1 MLNIEFGNQF
11 RGYNIL
17 VYLTLITS
25 PPVTFVIISAL
36 VILIALTLVSGAS
49 AYAYTEGV
57 FDDVIDLIEQ
67 DEEVVEGTIQE
78 EPTIIESELAA
89 FISLS
94 TNFGT
99 NFYSMEEVDDGDN
112 NEVEEIVWDN
122 FTFQFDASESV
133 GNVENYTWDFGDGNM
148 FSGMDGSHS
157 YELPGKYLVTL
168 TVRSSSENSDS
179 IQTEVIVNFGGFVI
193 SDNMECTCAPTAKVT
208 QIDLKVDP
216 EAKLISGETTV
227 THDGSTEDCTQRL
240 VIQLCH
246 LRVTI
251 QEYSGESL
259 VSEEVIFDETFSTN
273 TKTVNFSINPNGNN
287 YKILLE
293 TDQIRDWHK
302 PNTEWFVK
310 Y

>member
-1 MLNIEFGNQF
+1 MLNIEFGSQL
-11 RGYNIL
+11 RGYNVL

-25 PPVTFVIISAL
+25 PQVAIVKKTSL
-36 VILIALTLVSGAS
+36 VILIALALVSGAS

-67 DEEVVEGTIQE
+67 DEEVIEDTIQE
-78 EPTIIESELAA
+78 EPAIIESELAA
-89 FISLS
+89 LISLN
-94 TNFGT
+94 TNLGT

-133 GNVENYTWDFGDGNM
+133 GNIENYTWDFGDGNM

-179 IQTEVIVNFGGFVI
+179 IQTEVIVNFDGFVI

-208 QIDLKVDP
+208 QIDLKVEP

-240 VIQLCH
+240 VIQQCH

>member
-1 MLNIEFGNQF
+1 MKKTSLI
-11 RGYNIL
+11 IL
-17 VYLTLITS
+17 T
-25 PPVTFVIISAL
+25 AL
-36 VILIALTLVSGAS
+36 LLVSGAS

-57 FDDVIDLIEQ
+57 FDEILELTE
-67 DEEVVEGTIQE
+67 DETEVVESVVEE
-78 EPTIIESELAA
+78 EPAVIESDLSA
-89 FISLS
+89 FISVN

-122 FTFQFDASESV
+122 FTFQFDGSEST
-133 GNVENYTWDFGDGNM
+133 GNIENYTWDFGDGNT
-148 FSGMDGSHS
+148 FYGIEGSHS
-157 YELPGKYLVTL
+157 YELPGKYLATL
-168 TVRSSSENSDS
+168 TVISPIGNSAS
-179 IQTEVIVNFGGFVI
+179 IQTEIIVNFDGFVI

-208 QIDLKVDP
+208 QIDLKIEP
-216 EAKLISGETTV
+216 EATLVNGETTV

-240 VIQLCH
+240 IVQQCH

-251 QEYSGESL
+251 QEYSGGSV

-273 TKTVNFSINPNGNN
+273 TKTVAFSFVPMNDNN

-302 PNTEWFVK
+302 PNTEWFTE
-310 Y
+310 YRQ

>member
-1 MLNIEFGNQF
+1 MAI
-11 RGYNIL
+11 
-17 VYLTLITS
+17 VKKTS
-25 PPVTFVIISAL
+25 L
-36 VILIALTLVSGAS
+36 VILIALALVSGAS
-49 AYAYTEGV
+49 AYAFTEGV

-133 GNVENYTWDFGDGNM
+133 GNIENYTRDFGDGNM

-179 IQTEVIVNFGGFVI
+179 IQTEVIVNFDGFVI
-193 SDNMECTCAPTAKVT
+193 SELKITPFVQTFSDSLSCLFVPTFPMCGKV
-208 QIDLKVDP
+208 
-216 EAKLISGETTV
+216 KLIICPAYE
-227 THDGSTEDCTQRL
+227 GSEIISWYP
-240 VIQLCH
+240 VI
-246 LRVTI
+246 
-251 QEYSGESL
+251 
-259 VSEEVIFDETFSTN
+259 EVLKHTSP
-273 TKTVNFSINPNGNN
+273 VAVPS
-287 YKILLE
+287 
-293 TDQIRDWHK
+293 
-302 PNTEWFVK
+302 
-310 Y
+310 

>member
-1 MLNIEFGNQF
+1 MAI
-11 RGYNIL
+11 
-17 VYLTLITS
+17 VKKTS
-25 PPVTFVIISAL
+25 L
-36 VILIALTLVSGAS
+36 VILIALALVSGAS

-57 FDDVIDLIEQ
+57 FDDVIDLIGQ
-67 DEEVVEGTIQE
+67 DEEVVESTIQE
-78 EPTIIESELAA
+78 EPAIIESELTAL
-89 FISLS
+89 ISLN

-99 NFYSMEEVDDGDN
+99 NFYSMEEVDDGD
-112 NEVEEIVWDN
+112 
-122 FTFQFDASESV
+122 
-133 GNVENYTWDFGDGNM
+133 GNT

-179 IQTEVIVNFGGFVI
+179 IQTEVIVNFDGFVI

-208 QIDLKVDP
+208 QIDLKVEP

-240 VIQLCH
+240 VIQQCH

>member
-1 MLNIEFGNQF
+1 MPVKKTSLI
-11 RGYNIL
+11 IL
-17 VYLTLITS
+17 T
-25 PPVTFVIISAL
+25 AL
-36 VILIALTLVSGAS
+36 LLVSGAS

-57 FDDVIDLIEQ
+57 FDQILELTE
-67 DEEVVEGTIQE
+67 DETEVVESVVEE
-78 EPTIIESELAA
+78 EPAVIESDLSA
-89 FISLS
+89 FISVN

-122 FTFQFDASESV
+122 FTFQFDASGST
-133 GNVENYTWDFGDGNM
+133 GNIVNYTWDFGDGIT
-148 FSGMDGSHS
+148 FIGIEGSHS

-168 TVRSSSENSDS
+168 TVTSSYGNSDS
-179 IQTEVIVNFGGFVI
+179 IQTEVIVNFDGFVI

-208 QIDLKVDP
+208 QIDLKIEP
-216 EAKLISGETTV
+216 EATLVNGETTV

-240 VIQLCH
+240 VIQQCH
-246 LRVTI
+246 LRVTV

>member
-1 MLNIEFGNQF
+1 MKKTSLI
-11 RGYNIL
+11 IL
-17 VYLTLITS
+17 T
-25 PPVTFVIISAL
+25 AL
-36 VILIALTLVSGAS
+36 LLVSGAS

-57 FDDVIDLIEQ
+57 FDQILELTE
-67 DEEVVEGTIQE
+67 DETEVVESVVEE
-78 EPTIIESELAA
+78 EPAVIESDLSA
-89 FISLS
+89 FISVN

-122 FTFQFDASESV
+122 FTFQFDGSEST
-133 GNVENYTWDFGDGNM
+133 GNIENYTWDFGDGNT
-148 FSGMDGSHS
+148 FYGIEGSHS
-157 YELPGKYLVTL
+157 YELPGKYLATL
-168 TVRSSSENSDS
+168 TVISPIGNSAS
-179 IQTEVIVNFGGFVI
+179 IQTEIIVNFDGFVI

-208 QIDLKVDP
+208 QIDLKIEP
-216 EAKLISGETTV
+216 EATLVNGETTV

-240 VIQLCH
+240 IVQQCH

-251 QEYSGESL
+251 QEYSGGSV

-273 TKTVNFSINPNGNN
+273 TKTVAFSFVPMNDNN

-302 PNTEWFVK
+302 PNTEWFAE
-310 Y
+310 YRQ

>member
-1 MLNIEFGNQF
+1 MC
-11 RGYNIL
+11 
-17 VYLTLITS
+17 VVKKTS
-25 PPVTFVIISAL
+25 L
-36 VILIALTLVSGAS
+36 VILVALVLVSGAS

-57 FDDVIDLIEQ
+57 FDQILELTE
-67 DEEVVEGTIQE
+67 DETEVVESVVE
-78 EPTIIESELAA
+78 EELAVIESDLSA
-89 FISLS
+89 FISVN

-122 FTFQFDASESV
+122 FTFQFDASEST
-133 GNVENYTWDFGDGNM
+133 GNIVNYTWDFGDGNM
-148 FSGMDGSHS
+148 FSGIKASHS
-157 YELPGKYLVTL
+157 YELPGKYMVTL
-168 TVRSSSENSDS
+168 SIISPDGNSASS
-179 IQTEVIVNFGGFVI
+179 QTEIIVNFDGFVI

-208 QIDLKVDP
+208 QIDLKIEP
-216 EAKLISGETTV
+216 EADIVSGETTV

-240 VIQLCH
+240 VIQQCH

-251 QEYSGESL
+251 QEFSGESV

-273 TKTVNFSINPNGNN
+273 TKTVNFTINPNGNN

-302 PNTEWFVK
+302 PNTEWFVEYK
-310 Y
+310 

>member
-1 MLNIEFGNQF
+1 
-11 RGYNIL
+11 
-17 VYLTLITS
+17 
-25 PPVTFVIISAL
+25 
-36 VILIALTLVSGAS
+36 
-49 AYAYTEGV
+49 
-57 FDDVIDLIEQ
+57 
-67 DEEVVEGTIQE
+67 
-78 EPTIIESELAA
+78 
-89 FISLS
+89 
-94 TNFGT
+94 
-99 NFYSMEEVDDGDN
+99 MEEVDDGDN

-122 FTFQFDASESV
+122 FTFQFDGSEST
-133 GNVENYTWDFGDGNM
+133 GNIENYTWDFGDGNT
-148 FSGMDGSHS
+148 FYGIEGSHS
-157 YELPGKYLVTL
+157 YELPGKYLATL
-168 TVRSSSENSDS
+168 TVISPIGNSAS
-179 IQTEVIVNFGGFVI
+179 IQTEIIVNFDGFVI

-208 QIDLKVDP
+208 QIDLKIEP
-216 EAKLISGETTV
+216 EATLVNGETTV

-240 VIQLCH
+240 VIQQCH

>member
-1 MLNIEFGNQF
+1 MAI
-11 RGYNIL
+11 
-17 VYLTLITS
+17 VKKTS
-25 PPVTFVIISAL
+25 L
-36 VILIALTLVSGAS
+36 VILIALALVSGAS

-67 DEEVVEGTIQE
+67 DEEVVEDTIQD
-78 EPTIIESELAA
+78 EPVIIESELTAL
-89 FISLS
+89 ISLN

-99 NFYSMEEVDDGDN
+99 NFYSMEEIDDGDN
-112 NEVEEIVWDN
+112 NEVEEVVWDN
-122 FTFQFDASESV
+122 FTFQFDASEST
-133 GNVENYTWDFGDGNM
+133 GNIVNYTWDFGDGIM
-148 FSGMDGSHS
+148 FSGIEGSHS
-157 YELPGKYLVTL
+157 YELPGNFLVTL
-168 TVRSSSENSDS
+168 TVISLSGNSAS
-179 IQTEVIVNFGGFVI
+179 IQTEVIVNFDGFVI

-208 QIDLKVDP
+208 QIDLKVEP
-216 EAKLISGETTV
+216 EANLVSGETTV

-240 VIQLCH
+240 IVQQCH
-246 LRVTI
+246 LRVTV
-251 QEYSGESL
+251 QEFSGGSV

-273 TKTVNFSINPNGNN
+273 TKTVNFTINPNGNN

>member
-1 MLNIEFGNQF
+1 MC
-11 RGYNIL
+11 
-17 VYLTLITS
+17 VVKKTS
-25 PPVTFVIISAL
+25 L
-36 VILIALTLVSGAS
+36 VILIALVLVSGAS

-57 FDDVIDLIEQ
+57 FDQILELTE
-67 DEEVVEGTIQE
+67 DETEVVESVVEE
-78 EPTIIESELAA
+78 EPAVIESDLSA
-89 FISLS
+89 FISVN

-122 FTFQFDASESV
+122 FTFQFDASEST
-133 GNVENYTWDFGDGNM
+133 GNIENYTWDFGDGNIL
-148 FSGMDGSHS
+148 SGIQASHS
-157 YELPGKYLVTL
+157 YELPGKYMVTL
-168 TVRSSSENSDS
+168 SIISPDGNSASS
-179 IQTEVIVNFGGFVI
+179 QTEIIVNFDGFVI

-208 QIDLKVDP
+208 QIDLKIEP
-216 EAKLISGETTV
+216 EADIVSGETTV

-240 VIQLCH
+240 VVQQCH

-251 QEYSGESL
+251 QEFSGESV

-273 TKTVNFSINPNGNN
+273 TKTVNFTINPNGNN

-302 PNTEWFVK
+302 PNTEWFVQ

>member
-1 MLNIEFGNQF
+1 MC
-11 RGYNIL
+11 
-17 VYLTLITS
+17 VVKKTS
-25 PPVTFVIISAL
+25 L
-36 VILIALTLVSGAS
+36 VILIALVLVSGAS

-57 FDDVIDLIEQ
+57 FDQILELTE
-67 DEEVVEGTIQE
+67 DETEVVESVVEE
-78 EPTIIESELAA
+78 EPAVIESDLSA
-89 FISLS
+89 FISVN

-122 FTFQFDASESV
+122 FTFQFDASEST
-133 GNVENYTWDFGDGNM
+133 GNIENYTWDFGDGNIL
-148 FSGMDGSHS
+148 SGIQASHS
-157 YELPGKYLVTL
+157 YELPGKYMVTL
-168 TVRSSSENSDS
+168 SIISPDGNSASS
-179 IQTEVIVNFGGFVI
+179 QTEIIVNFDGFVI

-208 QIDLKVDP
+208 QIDLKIEP
-216 EAKLISGETTV
+216 EADIVSGETTV

-240 VIQLCH
+240 VIQQCH

-251 QEYSGESL
+251 QEFSGESV

-273 TKTVNFSINPNGNN
+273 TKTVNFTINPNGNN

-302 PNTEWFVK
+302 PNTEWFVQ